1 MIIHQT
7 HMAPEHINRGGGVM
21 EWRQR
26 TLRKTIPWDKRTNTA
41 PFYIVPDTRRYRAF
55 EDQFDVKNKTA
66 ERERVCYNAHV
77 DWDAN
82 VVTEDESDGT

>member
-7 HMAPEHINRGGGVM
+7 HMAPGHINRGGGVM
-21 EWRQR
+21 EWMQC

-41 PFYIVPDTRRYRAF
+41 RFHTAPDTRQYRAF
-55 EDQFDVKNKTA
+55 ADQFDIKNKTA
-66 ERERVCYNAHV
+66 ERERVCYDAHV

-82 VVTEDESDGT
+82 VVPEDE